1 MQRIIW
7 GIFLLLTFLVTL
19 PATWWVLSKADFFY
33 SALYESIGIS
43 EHIAK
48 YAPKNMRGRLD
59 FEKTSKAERV
69 ELFHGIVEAI
79 NHQGKGLKKLFY
91 KDANQQLQPLLT
103 LAEVIHLQDVANL
116 LDKLKFFVLGMLLA
130 WLAIISFIWLRK
142 MPIPSAIEVIVS
154 ASFIIL
160 LFSTVLLIGPEK
172 VFNQLHIWAFPN
184 NHQWFFY
191 YEESLMSTMMKAPDL
206 FGYIAGIWGSMSLLV
221 SAVLIWVLR
230 RFLTQNHTWKHN
242 F

>member
-1 MQRIIW
+1 MKKIFW
-7 GIFLLLTFLVTL
+7 GFFLILTFLVTL

-33 SALYESIGIS
+33 SSLYDHIGIA

-48 YAPKNMRGRLD
+48 YAPKNLRGRLD

-79 NHQGKGLKKLFY
+79 NHHGKGLKKLFY

-116 LDKLKFFVLGMLLA
+116 LDKLKPLVVGFLLA
-130 WLAIISFIWLRK
+130 WLVTIWLLWQRKIPMPPASELIISALL
-142 MPIPSAIEVIVS
+142 VIV
-154 ASFIIL
+154 
-160 LFSTVLLIGPEK
+160 LFSAVLLIGPEK
-172 VFNQLHIWAFPN
+172 VFNQLHMWVFPD

-206 FGYIAGIWGSMSLLV
+206 FGYIAGIWVSMSLLA
-221 SAVLIWVLR
+221 SAALVWILR
-230 RFLTQNHTWKHN
+230 HLLYYLNP
-242 F
+242 